1 MTDDDDKKSADCTN
15 DFLQSMDDI
24 AILDDVGKKTRRR
37 HRRLASHVLPE
48 MVIQRALGVTLL
60 RRLKTDKGRPVVVSV
75 SAPGADWCK
84 PLSRPIRNWNAKV
97 IVRDG
102 SVRMENATMGSSDVN
117 DALADGNHV
126 FGISHAPERLLPA
139 TLTLVADARVET
151 KIPDGKMIRS
161 LISRCVGR
169 PPKVVPDDV
178 AAGLSFD
185 DIVSAFRPRAT
196 PAQVVAA
203 LAAASAARC
212 RVSVT
217 DATPPLTDTDEERSI
232 VPCHPAPP
240 TIVCALDDE
249 DFAPGSMAEA
259 NWRLASMLAITVL
272 VGDSSDLAAVPAAIW
287 FAKDTQRAF
296 RTVDPLVAEID
307 FLSWCDLG
315 RDLSAWFDVRF
326 TTSRQ
331 HMI

>member
-1 MTDDDDKKSADCTN
+1 MNMQHTN
-15 DFLQSMDDI
+15 IGNINPRELLQAAKAI
-24 AILDDVGKKTRRR
+24 AAGQGLGIDRVDAFCVARLG
-37 HRRLASHVLPE
+37 RRLVRTQE
-48 MVIQRALGVTLL
+48 YRI
-60 RRLKTDKGRPVVVSV
+60 TDK
-75 SAPGADWCK
+75 
-84 PLSRPIRNWNAKV
+84 
-97 IVRDG
+97 
-102 SVRMENATMGSSDVN
+102 
-117 DALADGNHV
+117 
-126 FGISHAPERLLPA
+126 
-139 TLTLVADARVET
+139 
-151 KIPDGKMIRS
+151 
-161 LISRCVGR
+161 
-169 PPKVVPDDV
+169 
-178 AAGLSFD
+178 
-185 DIVSAFRPRAT
+185 
-196 PAQVVAA
+196 
-203 LAAASAARC
+203 
-212 RVSVT
+212 
-217 DATPPLTDTDEERSI
+217 DEERSI

-249 DFAPGSMAEA
+249 AFTPGSMAEA